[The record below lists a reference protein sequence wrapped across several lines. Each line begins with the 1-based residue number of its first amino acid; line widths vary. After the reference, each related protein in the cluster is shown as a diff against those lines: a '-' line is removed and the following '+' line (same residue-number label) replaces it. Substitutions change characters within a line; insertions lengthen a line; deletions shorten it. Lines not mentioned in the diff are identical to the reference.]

1 QRGRHH
7 GDRRHARAG
16 GGRVCPPDDRVPRRA
31 HRRGQAAVRV
41 PEEGRRMSLFDS
53 LFVALSALRTN
64 LLRSVL
70 TTLGI
75 IIGVGSVIIMVA
87 VGSGATS
94 EIDKQIA
101 SLGSDMLV
109 VYPGASRVRG
119 RSAGAGT
126 TLPLSERDLQA
137 IRDKVPDVVAISGYL
152 QGSAPVVYGN
162 MNWTTSI
169 GGLKVFFSLRVLG
182 VPILGFSIN
191 TTEDF
196 PEKKLLIEVLD
207 EISRDHQV
215 YFTYDSD
222 LIQDI
227 IVDYEKKEGE
237 SVRSI
242 LSRVLAEINMDFKIF
257 EDRFV
262 ILYRNDEA
270 GLVSLEKMIAH
281 MEEIVKDRKELFA
294 SRRSAPVVR
303 LKTDKWTDVNRKRL

>member
-169 GGLKVFFSLRVLG
+169 GGIHDQYLTV
-182 VPILGFSIN
+182 
-191 TTEDF
+191 
-196 PEKKLLIEVLD
+196 
-207 EISRDHQV
+207 RDWP
-215 YFTYDSD
+215 
-222 LIQDI
+222 
-227 IVDYEKKEGE
+227 
-237 SVRSI
+237 
-242 LSRVLAEINMDFKIF
+242 LAEG
-257 EDRFV
+257 R
-262 ILYRNDEA
+262 
-270 GLVSLEKMIAH
+270 
-281 MEEIVKDRKELFA
+281 ELT
-294 SRRSAPVVR
+294 PQ
-303 LKTDKWTDVNRKRL
+303 DVMSGARVAI